1 MASPSRQSKP
11 HQPRTSSKTKPQPSS
26 ISEGGQERKEKESKG
41 PTCTLK
47 KTEEEAIK
55 TARGGDIESRGSS
68 VVDDLELTDSLS
80 TGEFPSDVTF
90 R

>member
-1 MASPSRQSKP
+1 MASPSRRSKP
-11 HQPRTSSKTKPQPSS
+11 DLPRTSSKTKPQPSS
-26 ISEGGQERKEKESKG
+26 SSEGGGERKERESKG
-41 PTCTLK
+41 PTLK
-47 KTEEEAIK
+47 KAKKEKAIK

-80 TGEFPSDVTF
+80 TGEFPSDITF